1 VWRIELFK
9 GEALRQAGASAETE
23 RSFRTAQSAVN
34 VVVGRLSTDRSKRRF
49 GICKDALTYHLAN
62 IVIAKAD
69 LSALFVDLERGR
81 SRAFVDMLAAQK
93 ISTVREKQLAEM
105 IQSIDSE
112 IRASRLKPAAPLEP
126 SEAKD

>member
-1 VWRIELFK
+1 MWRIELFK
-9 GEALRQAGASAETE
+9 GEVLLQAGASAEAE

-49 GICKDALTYHLAN
+49 GIVKDALTYHLAN

-105 IQSIDSE
+105 IQSIDSK
-112 IRASRLKPAAPLEP
+112 IRASRLKSAAPLEP